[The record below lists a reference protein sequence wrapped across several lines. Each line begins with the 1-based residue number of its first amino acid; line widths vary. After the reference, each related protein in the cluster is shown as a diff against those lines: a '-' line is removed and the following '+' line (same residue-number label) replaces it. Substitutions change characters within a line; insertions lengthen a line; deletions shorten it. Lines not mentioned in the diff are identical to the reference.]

1 MKQCVHSAYTHTHTQ
16 AVANVHWESKVSAH
30 FLAEMKSVCKIFS
43 RAPVNNLANVDV
55 DCDGDGDRDGDGDC
69 AAKPISNSK
78 CAAENE
84 LLYITK

>member
-1 MKQCVHSAYTHTHTQ
+1 MKQCVHSVHTHTHTHRQ
-16 AVANVHWESKVSAH
+16 WESKESAH

-43 RAPVNNLANVDV
+43 RAPVNNLAN
-55 DCDGDGDRDGDGDC
+55 DGDSDGDGDC
-69 AAKPISNSK
+69 AAKPIRNSK